1 VENDLYQSPMT
12 VSIEE
17 ITAAALAL
25 PAEARAELADR
36 VAASIASGIPPRIRQ
51 LQMEEVQKRRAEV
64 LSGKVQG
71 VSSQQVRDEI
81 ASLLK

>member
-1 VENDLYQSPMT
+1 MT
-12 VSIEE
+12 SSIAE

-25 PAEARAELADR
+25 PSEAKAELIDR
-36 VAASIASGIPPRIRQ
+36 MAASIASGVPPRIRQ
-51 LQMEEVQKRRAEV
+51 LQMDEVRKRRLEV

-71 VSSQQVRDEI
+71 VPSQQVRDEI